1 MANFHSRTWLIEA
14 ARTLPASAQLHGYDI
29 SPAQYPPKEWLPKN
43 VNLHVLNM
51 LDPVPEELVGTYDVV
66 HVGLLIMVV
75 RNEDPTPVL
84 INLLTLLSKGLFF

>member
-1 MANFHSRTWLIEA
+1 
-14 ARTLPASAQLHGYDI
+14 
-29 SPAQYPPKEWLPKN
+29 
-43 VNLHVLNM
+43 M